1 MRACVCKASTM
12 NYRRLQESAVPTF
25 LFLTFLPPPATRP
38 TLSTSFLPSFP
49 ALMGPIMFSFLR
61 SLLLL
66 LLLTL
71 FGAKNHICRR
81 RRRAFEGWTD
91 RGEREECVSV
101 RGQER
106 QSETMKKEK
115 GTRRK
120 ESLLA
125 AKEAAFYNLP
135 YWFLYLRR
143 KEEETS
149 PPPSP
154 SLYLLNV

>member
-1 MRACVCKASTM
+1 MSEESETGERAPSFPQMCSPIAHRVFANKTKKCSTTFLCARVCKASTM

-25 LFLTFLPPPATRP
+25 LFLTFLPPPPATRP
-38 TLSTSFLPSFP
+38 TLSTSFFLSSFP

-91 RGEREECVSV
+91 RGEREGREECVSV
-101 RGQER
+101 
-106 QSETMKKEK
+106 
-115 GTRRK
+115 
-120 ESLLA
+120 
-125 AKEAAFYNLP
+125 
-135 YWFLYLRR
+135 
-143 KEEETS
+143 
-149 PPPSP
+149 
-154 SLYLLNV
+154 